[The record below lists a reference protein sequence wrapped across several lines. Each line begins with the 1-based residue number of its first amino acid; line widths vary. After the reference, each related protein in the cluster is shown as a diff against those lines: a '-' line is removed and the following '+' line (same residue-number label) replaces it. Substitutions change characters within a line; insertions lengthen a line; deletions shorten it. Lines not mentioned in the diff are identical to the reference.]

1 MHVAG
6 IISPPNWFD
15 PSPAEF
21 TSHCEGEVATQQYT
35 LPLFGFDF
43 ALNSIAK
50 TEPEQL
56 VGARA
61 LGSCSCD
68 VIAMTGTP
76 FGWAGLD
83 GEEEA
88 RSRGE
93 RLAQVA
99 GVPTVMTGTSI
110 IDALR
115 AAGISKVALAP
126 TYYAPDWKEAWKS
139 FVSSCGF
146 NVVLCETLEDQGL
159 VTEEDKGSEFGWVM
173 DPELVTASV
182 DVMARNPR
190 GAEAIVVTGAGCRTN
205 QYISALEKTAG
216 MPVIGSDTAVFWAA
230 AKAANIPL
238 KSGALGALTDL

>member
-1 MHVAG
+1 MPVAG
-6 IISPPNWFD
+6 FISPPNWFD

-21 TSHCEGEVATQQYT
+21 ISHCADDIGTQQYT

-43 ALNSIAK
+43 ALNSISQ

-56 VGARA
+56 IGARA
-61 LGSCSCD
+61 LGGCSCD

-76 FGWAGLD
+76 FGWAGLA

-93 RLAQVA
+93 RLEQAA
-99 GVPTVMTGTSI
+99 GVPTVMTGTAI
-110 IDALR
+110 IDAFR

-159 VTEEDKGSEFGWVM
+159 IAEEDKGSQFGWVM
-173 DPELVTASV
+173 APELVTASV
-182 DVMARNPR
+182 QTMARNPR
-190 GAEAIVVTGAGCRTN
+190 GAEAIIVTGAGCRTN
-205 QYISALEKTAG
+205 QYIAELEQAAG

-238 KSGALGALTDL
+238 KSGTFGALTDL